1 MQRKEK
7 HKLERLSFRKGK
19 TNLEKMR
26 GKAEHFDKREEPKL
40 EEQGHEKIKLGYEKI
55 KDTYISGFENV
66 LETKPP
72 EYLEP
77 AISESP
83 RQELEKESFPSLRSD
98 DFEEPEETK
107 PTLKSRIKGIIE
119 KMRVSKTENEKP
131 EIMPKELLQLTTKIG
146 KEKIDDKFHDLIEQ
160 EISLLKQ
167 KKIEEAKNIHLQ
179 IKDMISEVTG
189 PIQRKMIVKDWN
201 RVKDFY

>member
-1 MQRKEK
+1 
-7 HKLERLSFRKGK
+7 
-19 TNLEKMR
+19 MR

-83 RQELEKESFPSLRSD
+83 RHELEKASFPSLRSD
-98 DFEEPEETK
+98 DFEEPGETK

-119 KMRVSKTENEKP
+119 KMRVSKTDGFSHKP
-131 EIMPKELLQLTTKIG
+131 HQVK
-146 KEKIDDKFHDLIEQ
+146 
-160 EISLLKQ
+160 
-167 KKIEEAKNIHLQ
+167 
-179 IKDMISEVTG
+179 VTG
-189 PIQRKMIVKDWN
+189 PLGI
-201 RVKDFY
+201 FL